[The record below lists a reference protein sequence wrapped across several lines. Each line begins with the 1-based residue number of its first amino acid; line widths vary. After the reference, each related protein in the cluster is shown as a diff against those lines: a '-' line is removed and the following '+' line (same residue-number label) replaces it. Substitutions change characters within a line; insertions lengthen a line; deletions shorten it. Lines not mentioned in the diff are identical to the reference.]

1 MARKKKRQKKKLTK
15 VESKDEV
22 AVLDFSWL
30 DADRKE
36 REELSKLLDQDA
48 QDLENSVLVEV
59 EEETNEIETDL

>member
-1 MARKKKRQKKKLTK
+1 M
-15 VESKDEV
+15 V
-22 AVLDFSWL
+22 VLDFSWL